1 MDELWMVLE
10 SSERRRHSDF
20 LLDVQLELG
29 IFDEISLLWSE
40 RTSSSA
46 SQPRLKVDE
55 ARGKVAYKLEAST
68 KVFHQPSPPILAVLD
83 RQSRLGRL
91 HREVRGVL
99 ER

>member
-55 ARGKVAYKLEAST
+55 ASLDQGISST
-68 KVFHQPSPPILAVLD
+68 LPTNPRRS
-83 RQSRLGRL
+83 
-91 HREVRGVL
+91 
-99 ER
+99 